1 MKKIKL
7 NIKQKNI
14 TYPLII
20 GNNII
25 SNFSKYVKNCNLKI
39 SKYFLVVDKNVPSKM
54 VKKLTKSLDNKKIS
68 TYYFYATEKNKVQ
81 KNVDEILNIILKKI
95 FLEMTA

>member
-54 VKKLTKSLDNKKIS
+54 VKKWP
-68 TYYFYATEKNKVQ
+68 
-81 KNVDEILNIILKKI
+81 
-95 FLEMTA
+95 